1 MVRSYAMSSAALFIK
16 SHEFCAGVQP
26 MDGHSGIIGTRK
38 LSRGSLSTGCAQNI
52 VTSSRIKILEE
63 KLSIEMK

>member
-1 MVRSYAMSSAALFIK
+1 
-16 SHEFCAGVQP
+16 
-26 MDGHSGIIGTRK
+26 MDGRSGIIGTRK
-38 LSRGSLSTGCAQNI
+38 LSRDSLSTGCAPNI